1 MRAGLY
7 VSTDGRYAVAHDGYP
22 ARSDIGA
29 DASGY
34 EGFIGGEWAAVLTRT
49 DENLD
54 WFKTKREAVAY
65 LNEYARKRDRIDN
78 PPARWPSLYPGHR
91 TEPIG
96 GYRDQLAEAC
106 RCVYPDKCF
115 CPKPRTV

>member
-1 MRAGLY
+1 MSALKFKKVQRGLY

-22 ARSDIGA
+22 AIQSVGA
-29 DASGY
+29 DSHY

-65 LNEYARKRDRIDN
+65 CQQHAAR
-78 PPARWPSLYPGHR
+78 S
-91 TEPIG
+91 
-96 GYRDQLAEAC
+96 
-106 RCVYPDKCF
+106 
-115 CPKPRTV
+115 